1 MKNFNKLIL
10 CGIFG
15 DIIGKHF
22 EFLRI
27 PNKTKDFELFNE
39 DSTYTD
45 DTMCTL
51 AVMKWLNGDT
61 KQSLADIMRET
72 CNAEPYRGYG
82 GMFRKWLRDEN
93 MTAYSS
99 FGNGAGMKSSPV
111 GWYARSEEECLEL
124 AKQTAIITHNH
135 PEGIKGAQAIALSVF
150 MAKNSESKDNIKK
163 RISELFHYDLDRT
176 LDEIRPTY
184 KFDVTCQGS
193 VPEAIIAFLES
204 TDIEDA
210 VRNAVSLGGD
220 TDTQGIMAGAIAEAY
235 YKDYGDS
242 IIYDETLKRLPQRH
256 IETIKEF
263 NNKIKNTYEE
273 DEYFE

>member
-1 MKNFNKLIL
+1 MEKKKYIL

-27 PNKTKDFELFNE
+27 PNKTKDFKLFSR

-51 AVMKWLNGDT
+51 AVMKWLIDDA
-61 KQSLADIMRET
+61 KKPLAPIMRET

-82 GMFRKWLRDEN
+82 GMFRKWLHDET
-93 MTAYSS
+93 MSAYGS

-111 GWYARSEEECLEL
+111 GWYAKTEEECLEL
-124 AKQTAIITHNH
+124 AKQSAIITHNH

-150 MAKNSESKDNIKK
+150 MAKNGKSKQDIKE
-163 RISELFHYDLDRT
+163 RITELFHYNLDRT
-176 LDEIRPTY
+176 LDEIRPHY
-184 KFDVTCQGS
+184 HFDVTCQGS
-193 VPEAIIAFLES
+193 VPESIISFLES
-204 TDIEDA
+204 TSVEDA

-242 IIYDETLKRLPQRH
+242 IIYGKTLEYLPQKH
-256 IETIKEF
+256 LDVIKKF
-263 NNKIKNTYEE
+263 NDKIGNAQ
-273 DEYFE
+273 

>member
-1 MKNFNKLIL
+1 MKNNKLIL

-27 PNKTKDFELFNE
+27 ANKTKDFELFSK

-51 AVMKWLNGDT
+51 AVMKWLIDDA
-61 KQSLADIMRET
+61 KKPLAPIMRET

-82 GMFRKWLRDEN
+82 GMFRKWLHDET
-93 MTAYSS
+93 MSAYGS
-99 FGNGAGMKSSPV
+99 FGNGSGMRVAPV
-111 GWYARSEEECLEL
+111 GWYAKTEEECLEF
-124 AKQTAIITHNH
+124 AKQSAIITHNH

-150 MAKNSESKDNIKK
+150 MAKNGRSKEDIKE
-163 RISELFHYDLDRT
+163 RITELFHYNLDRT
-176 LDEIRPTY
+176 LDEIRPHY
-184 KFDVTCQGS
+184 HFDVTCQGS
-193 VPEAIIAFLES
+193 VPEAIISFLES
-204 TDIEDA
+204 TSVEDA

-242 IIYDETLKRLPQRH
+242 IIYYKTLEYLPQKYLDV
-256 IETIKEF
+256 IKKF
-263 NNKIKNTYEE
+263 NDKIGNAQ
-273 DEYFE
+273 